1 MCILLAYVL
10 ALFAYEGSIGCIK
23 DIHLVI
29 IKNVMDQ
36 VLNVKWK
43 GHFPHFLVRILFA
56 MWKKDCNCY
65 CNPFFISH

>member
-1 MCILLAYVL
+1 
-10 ALFAYEGSIGCIK
+10 
-23 DIHLVI
+23 
-29 IKNVMDQ
+29 MDQ